1 MRRRRLGPGSCA
13 YDTGCLP
20 DVFAMAIETLRHD
33 GGIVELRLARA
44 PVNALDPMLCN
55 ALRDAIADAVAEGA
69 AGLVLSGNEKV
80 FSAGLDV
87 PHLLSLG
94 DDRTALHAAWG
105 AFFEAARALAGS
117 PIPVV
122 AAITGHAPAG
132 GCVLA
137 LCCDYRVMAKSED
150 PTRPFRLGLN
160 ETQVGLVAPAGI
172 QHLIERTVGKP
183 RAGVLLAPGELVDAD
198 KARGIGLVDESV
210 AAHQV
215 GARSIAWLQ
224 SLLALPRKP
233 VLATR
238 EISRADLV
246 TALSP
251 QNIRLEHFINAWT
264 EPDTQAGLKALVARL
279 GK

>member
-1 MRRRRLGPGSCA
+1 
-13 YDTGCLP
+13 
-20 DVFAMAIETLRHD
+20 MAIDTLRHD
-33 GGIVELRLARA
+33 GGVIELRLARA
-44 PVNALDPMLCN
+44 PVNALDPALCD
-55 ALRDAIADAVAEGA
+55 ALQGAIAEAVTQGA
-69 AGLVLSGNEKV
+69 NGLVLSGNEKV

-94 DDRTALHAAWG
+94 DDRTALRAAWG
-105 AFFEAARALAGS
+105 AFFDAARALAGS
-117 PIPVV
+117 PVPVV

-150 PTRPFRLGLN
+150 PARPFRLGLN

-172 QHLIERTVGKP
+172 QHLMERVVGKH
-183 RAGVLLAPGELVDAD
+183 RAGVLLATGELVDTD
-198 KARGIGLVDESV
+198 KALAIGLVDELV
-210 AAHQV
+210 AADQAV
-215 GARSIAWLQ
+215 ARSVAWLQ

-238 EISRADLV
+238 EIARADV
-246 TALSP
+246 VAGLSP
-251 QNIRLEHFINAWT
+251 QSIQLDHFIDAWT
-264 EPDTQAGLKALVARL
+264 EPDTQAGLKALVTRL

>member
-1 MRRRRLGPGSCA
+1 
-13 YDTGCLP
+13 
-20 DVFAMAIETLRHD
+20 MAIETFRHD
-33 GGIVELRLARA
+33 GDIVELRLARA
-44 PVNALDPMLCN
+44 PVNALDPALC
-55 ALRDAIADAVAEGA
+55 ASLRHAIAEAVAQGA
-69 AGLVLSGNEKV
+69 TGLLLSGNEKV

-105 AFFEAARALAGS
+105 AFFDAARALAGS
-117 PIPVV
+117 PVPVV

-150 PTRPFRLGLN
+150 PARPFRLGLN

-172 QHLIERTVGKP
+172 QHLMERTVGKH
-183 RAGVLLAPGELVDAD
+183 RAGVLLATGELVDAD
-198 KARGIGLVDESV
+198 KALALGLVDELV
-210 AAHQV
+210 AADQV
-215 GARSIAWLQ
+215 VARSAAWLQ

-238 EISRADLV
+238 EISRADV
-246 TALSP
+246 VAALSP
-251 QNIRLEHFINAWT
+251 QNIQLDHFINAWT